1 MDFRYGML
9 RSMMLLYLLGG
20 AAGCSDDNDSGQ
32 VDVNRPESKK
42 S

>member
-20 AAGCSDDNDSGQ
+20 
-32 VDVNRPESKK
+32 RPDARMTMTPDRWMLTGLKVKK